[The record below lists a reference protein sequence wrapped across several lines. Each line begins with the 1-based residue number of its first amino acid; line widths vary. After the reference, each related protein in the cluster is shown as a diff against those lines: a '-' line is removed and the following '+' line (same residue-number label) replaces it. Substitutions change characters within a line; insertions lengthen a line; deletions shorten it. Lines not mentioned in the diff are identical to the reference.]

1 MARVRINISLDPETE
16 AKLRE
21 FADKYHTTAS
31 QFITDRIWEF
41 DRKEQEKAADKDKE

>member
-21 FADKYHTTAS
+21 IAEKYHTTAS
-31 QFITDRIWEF
+31 QWITDRIWEF
-41 DRKEQEKAADKDKE
+41 DRKEQKKDKD

>member
-21 FADKYHTTAS
+21 FAEKYHTTAS
-31 QFITDRIWEF
+31 QFLTDRIWEF
-41 DRKEQEKAADKDKE
+41 DRKEQSKEEKK